1 MISCVFFLAE
11 VGACPSPRSRIREST
26 DVSQRF
32 VKHNGRGVRE
42 VQRSYGTKGRN
53 AVHLVW
59 ETFEQRFIK
68 ANAFFAE
75 DECIAGAIVRFE
87 VAFGRDSAEKVDPS
101 VGPSRGEVVE
111 VGMCFEIDEVPV
123 VDTSAAN
130 RVFVNAKPQ
139 LSDKVQATL
148 RCGGES
154 RDVAGVLRNLGLDEH
169 DMQGSVEG
177 ARSEART
184 LVFGHGLVPE
194 EGLQISGICGASP
207 VVRWSKMPGAFL
219 FMHRGRGLT

>member
-11 VGACPSPRSRIREST
+11 VEACPSPWSRIRESA

-32 VKHNGRGVRE
+32 VKHNGRRVRE

-53 AVHLVW
+53 AVHLVG
-59 ETFEQRFIK
+59 ETFEQRFIE
-68 ANAFFAE
+68 AHAFFAE
-75 DECIAGAIVRFE
+75 DQRIARAIIRFE
-87 VAFGRDSAEKVDPS
+87 ITFGRDGAEKVDPS
-101 VGPSRGEVVE
+101 LGPRGGEMVE
-111 VGMCFEIDEVPV
+111 VGVCFEIHEVPV
-123 VDTSAAN
+123 VDTGAAN

-139 LSDKVQATL
+139 LSNKVQATL

-154 RDVAGVLRNLGLDEH
+154 RDVAGVLWNLGLDEH
-169 DMQGSVEG
+169 DMQGSVER

-194 EGLQISGICGASP
+194 EALQISGICGASP